1 MYGIGMKNIGKTIR
15 LLIYKIRKIFKRN
28 TAKKVDR
35 QKPFIYEEK

>member
-1 MYGIGMKNIGKTIR
+1 MQNIGKTIR